1 MPLARELPLL
11 PGAEVTGPEVAE
23 AGPSAVLRAER
34 TVLRVVIH
42 RDGVSPA
49 DWAKAQCRANAAA
62 LGHLPRGGIMELPR
76 YWRTVLNGEQEPVA
90 IEGHVAIA

>member
-34 TVLRVVIH
+34 TVLRVVLR
-42 RDGVSPA
+42 RDGVFLA
-49 DWAKAQCRANAAA
+49 DWVKAQRRANAAA
-62 LGHLPRGGIMELPR
+62 LGRLPHGGIMELP
-76 YWRTVLNGEQEPVA
+76 
-90 IEGHVAIA
+90 